1 MPGRYRAVVTPLA
14 LLAAV
19 VLLYMENPWF
29 FPAEGSTER
38 AVATVLFW
46 ALTIVGP
53 LPYVR
58 GSQVARRGGG
68 RGRGPGLHTL
78 PVRKYPRRPVLGT
91 DPDLHRLRV
100 AHCRVGEADRLR
112 LVTFEWYRGFLQFLI
127 DNRAQGWFAWIVT
140 FGEIA
145 VGLGVL
151 LGALTGIAAFFGAT
165 MNMSYM
171 LAGSASSNPIM
182 FAFAVGLMLAWR
194 VAGYYGVDRY
204 LLPMLGVPWGSRVAP
219 APTPI
224 GASPG

>member
-112 LVTFEWYRGFLQFLI
+112 LGRRRLCATGNTPSRFRRLRRGH
-127 DNRAQGWFAWIVT
+127 RSPSSGT
-140 FGEIA
+140 
-145 VGLGVL
+145 
-151 LGALTGIAAFFGAT
+151 AASSSSSST
-165 MNMSYM
+165 TTRR
-171 LAGSASSNPIM
+171 AGSPGSSPSVRSPLGWACCSAS
-182 FAFAVGLMLAWR
+182 
-194 VAGYYGVDRY
+194 
-204 LLPMLGVPWGSRVAP
+204 
-219 APTPI
+219 
-224 GASPG
+224 